1 MFDWYYYFREMD
13 IFFKIETFHISYEY
27 TGTKF
32 KADWGGGG
40 GGGGGGGAA
49 ASVVSYVK
57 SSCKESVI
65 QLPQN
70 TKQFF

>member
-40 GGGGGGGAA
+40 AA

>member
-32 KADWGGGG
+32 KADWGGG
-40 GGGGGGGAA
+40 AA

-65 QLPQN
+65 QN